1 MKKYLV
7 LAPILVF
14 NVKIDGKTKEYNLI
28 HGNTVDLPETDIAVR
43 ALLARNQIKE
53 VENKVKTSK
62 K

>member
-1 MKKYLV
+1 MKKYQV

-14 NVKIDGKTKEYNLI
+14 SVKTGGIKKEYNLI

-53 VENKVKTSK
+53 FENKVKTIK